1 MEKYAHST
9 DSALIYRLKLD
20 DESAFKIVFDQWFK
34 KIYHFSFKYL
44 KNREHAE
51 EVAQETM
58 LQLWITRAKLDEQY
72 PISPYLYTIAK
83 RLSLNSLRQIA
94 SSKSASEHLFAN
106 VSNSVNTTED
116 AVSLAELKR
125 ITEEALV
132 LMPKQQQQVYR
143 MSRNDGLSL
152 DQIAEKLGILKNTV
166 KKHLSEALK
175 AIRKHYSAH
184 YYLFF
189 ASIVAILGKK

>member
-1 MEKYAHST
+1 MDKDAVSH
-9 DSALIYRLKLD
+9 DLVLVRRLRQG
-20 DESAFKIVFDQWFK
+20 DEAAFKILFDIYFK
-34 KIYHFSFKYL
+34 KLYYFSLRYL
-44 KNREHAE
+44 KNREYAE
-51 EVAQETM
+51 EVVQETL
-58 LQLWITRAKLDEQY
+58 LQLWVNREKLDDKY
-72 PISPYLYTIAK
+72 PIDPILYTITR

-94 SSKSASEHLFAN
+94 TSKSAAERLFIDLKHSA
-106 VSNSVNTTED
+106 NTTEE
-116 AVSLAELKR
+116 AVSFAELKR

-152 DQIAEKLGILKNTV
+152 DEIADELGILKNTV

-175 AIRKHYSAH
+175 AIRKHYSLR

-189 ASIVAILGKK
+189 LSLFPFFKK